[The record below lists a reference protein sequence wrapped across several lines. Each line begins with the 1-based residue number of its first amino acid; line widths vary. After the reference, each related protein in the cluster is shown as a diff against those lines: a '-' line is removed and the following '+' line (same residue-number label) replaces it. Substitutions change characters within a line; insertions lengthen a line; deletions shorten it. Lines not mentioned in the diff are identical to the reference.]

1 MNEIRNWALQE
12 QLSEEAA
19 EPIGHLVCWFIL
31 LIGHLAANNEAALLV
46 LIKLDRHRQVHARC
60 SHLRVTINVIR

>member
-46 LIKLDRHRQVHARC
+46 LIK
-60 SHLRVTINVIR
+60 